1 MVEEDKRDFAA
12 VLRATLDVYG
22 KEASPDVLRIW
33 WAALQD
39 RSIDEVRAGFSRY
52 IRSTES
58 GTFPPKPA
66 DIIRMI
72 DGSSADRGMQ
82 AWAKVLEAIQR
93 VGGYRSLAFDDP
105 IIHVVIEA
113 MGGWPGLC
121 ATPKDEMQFR
131 AAEFAKRY
139 RAYAEM
145 GGVESFPAYLVGRSE
160 SSNNLHG
167 FKSEPPMLI
176 GSPEAAAKVMAL
188 GSASPRLQITSG
200 KSAQELAQSV
210 IAQIECN
217 KLSN

>member
-1 MVEEDKRDFAA
+1 MVEEDKRDFAS

-39 RSIDEVRAGFSRY
+39 RSIDEVRIGFSRY
-52 IRSTES
+52 IRSTDS

-72 DGSSADRGMQ
+72 DGTSADRGMQ

-113 MGGWPGLC
+113 MGGWSGLC
-121 ATPKDEMQFR
+121 VTPKDEMQFR

-139 RAYAEM
+139 RGYAEI
-145 GGVESFPAYLVGRSE
+145 GGVETFPAYLVGRSE
-160 SSNNLHG
+160 AQNNLNG
-167 FKSEPPMLI
+167 FKSEAPVLI
-176 GSPEAAAKVMAL
+176 GNAEAAAKVVAL

-200 KSAQELAQSV
+200 KAASDLAQSV
-210 IAQIECN
+210 VKAIELK
-217 KLSN
+217 KLSD